1 MGALR
6 TALFVTDSRSSFR
19 ELAEVARLLQASGSW
34 SAVIC
39 IVCDGVA
46 GEEDL
51 SAQRTAG
58 IAGVDMVRAVEE
70 HPHVRVARRRTRL
83 RMLLRPLVRSARRL
97 VPLPDFAWR
106 SARQVLQLRRS
117 RLLMRRVRPDL
128 VVLCEENVEGVSA
141 PIVRAAHEAS
151 AMVAILPNTIAT
163 AAEPAQTYSSNPAH
177 ALRGLSNRIVA
188 RLYPRWVHVHEGRP
202 LLRLPAAGVLAVEW
216 LGLAP
221 PLPWQI
227 NSGAAD
233 AILIESPAV
242 WRYFARAGLPPEK
255 LHLTGTL
262 STDQLAQGV
271 AEAPERRARLCERL
285 GLEPGRPLL
294 LCALPPNQLDV
305 RAHVCDFAS
314 YEDLLRFWVETL
326 AGAGG
331 CNLVLSLHPRSR
343 VDPVRGLEGPTVR
356 IAEGPVIDLIPLCDL
371 FVASVSAT
379 IRWAIAC
386 GKPVLN
392 FDVYRYHYDDYRGV
406 EGVVTL
412 EDREAFA
419 HEARRMLSEPEH
431 LANLARRQVA
441 AAPDWGRL
449 DGEAGTRILAL
460 FEEMTG
466 GGQGAALP
474 RARVDTIGRGR
485 RAPLA

>member
-1 MGALR
+1 
-6 TALFVTDSRSSFR
+6 
-19 ELAEVARLLQASGSW
+19 
-34 SAVIC
+34 
-39 IVCDGVA
+39 
-46 GEEDL
+46 
-51 SAQRTAG
+51 
-58 IAGVDMVRAVEE
+58 
-70 HPHVRVARRRTRL
+70 
-83 RMLLRPLVRSARRL
+83 
-97 VPLPDFAWR
+97 
-106 SARQVLQLRRS
+106 
-117 RLLMRRVRPDL
+117 MRRVSPDL
-128 VVLCEENVEGVSA
+128 VVLSEENVEGVSA

-151 AMVAILPNTIAT
+151 AMVAILPNTLAT

-177 ALRGLSNRIVA
+177 ALRGVSNRIVA
-188 RLYPRWVHVHEGRP
+188 RLYPRWVHVHEGRA
-202 LLRLPAAGVLAVEW
+202 LLRLPAAGVLAAEW
-216 LGLAP
+216 LDLAP

-242 WRYFARAGLPPEK
+242 WRYFARAGLPPER

-262 STDQLAQGV
+262 STDRLAQGV
-271 AEAPERRARLCERL
+271 AEAQDRRARLCGRL
-285 GLEPGRPLL
+285 GLEPGRALI

-314 YEDLLRFWVETL
+314 YAGLLRFWVETL
-326 AGAGG
+326 AGAGD

-343 VDPVRGLEGPTVR
+343 VDPVRFLEGPTVR
-356 IAEGPVIDLIPLCDL
+356 IAEAPVIDLIPLCDL

-392 FDVYRYHYDDYRGV
+392 YDVYRYRYDDYRGV
-406 EGVVTL
+406 EGVVNL
-412 EDREAFA
+412 EDRDAFA

-431 LANLARRQVA
+431 LADLARRQVA

-449 DGEAGTRILAL
+449 DGQAGTRILAL
-460 FEEMTG
+460 FEEMTRG

-474 RARVDTIGRGR
+474 PPRVDPIGRAR